1 MNEKTKRKNNH
12 FILKLFAIIIF
23 SISILFI
30 SNALEKNVVFADSGF
45 DSSYD
50 SGGSFDSGSGFDSG
64 SSWDSDSSFDGEG
77 GAEILIYFIIFAIY
91 ITIIIIKMCL
101 NSKKSNNSNDILTKS
116 DEAVVQKIKQYIPNF
131 NCEEFLTQGYKI
143 YLDVQNAWMNF
154 NLEDVKD
161 VISDEM
167 FNMYQA
173 QLDTLEVKGEQNIM
187 KGFVNMNSYI
197 KDVVNQNNNITI
209 TTCYIIEFYDYI
221 INKVTGKVIR
231 GTSTSKIR
239 ATYEMKFR
247 KTLDDSLV
255 IDKCPNCGAKID
267 KMNGAGRCEYCGSKV
282 VSENAKW
289 ILTDK
294 KMKGL

>member
-1 MNEKTKRKNNH
+1 MNEKTKKKNNH

-187 KGFVNMNSYI
+187 KGFVNINSYI

-221 INKVTGKVIR
+221 TNKATGKVIR

>member
-187 KGFVNMNSYI
+187 KGFVNINSYI

-221 INKVTGKVIR
+221 INKATGKVIR

-247 KTLDDSLV
+247 KTLNDSLV